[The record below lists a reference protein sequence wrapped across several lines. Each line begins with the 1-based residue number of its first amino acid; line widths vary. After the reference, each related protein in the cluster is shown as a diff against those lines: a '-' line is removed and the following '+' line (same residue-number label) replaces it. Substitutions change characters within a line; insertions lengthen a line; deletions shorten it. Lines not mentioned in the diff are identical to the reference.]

1 MRLRKPGGRTWP
13 YPAQRV
19 VKKLRLPAQREI
31 YGEDNGL
38 ECQCCKTVSTAGV
51 GVSKNKKARGKTMK
65 KSKDI
70 LDMED
75 KVAELRTKHEAA
87 PSNADLLM
95 ELRMAESTLEALRKL
110 AAPRLP
116 DQSNYDAVKNI
127 CEIGD
132 TRALRERAYVGGAE

>member
-1 MRLRKPGGRTWP
+1 
-13 YPAQRV
+13 
-19 VKKLRLPAQREI
+19 
-31 YGEDNGL
+31 
-38 ECQCCKTVSTAGV
+38 
-51 GVSKNKKARGKTMK
+51 MK